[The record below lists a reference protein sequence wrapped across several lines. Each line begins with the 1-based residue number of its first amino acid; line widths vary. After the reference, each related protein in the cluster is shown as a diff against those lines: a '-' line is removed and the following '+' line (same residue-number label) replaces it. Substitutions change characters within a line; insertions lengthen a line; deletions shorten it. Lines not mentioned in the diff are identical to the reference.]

1 MGAHGP
7 GGRTQVGLRGQLTDE
22 GTLRWYGRRHGRKLR
37 GGRRVLIQDMLPRVR
52 LVVPRHGGGLDLSV
66 LFAKPMAETWLEIG
80 FGGGE
85 HLAAQARAHPEIG
98 MIGCEPYVNGV
109 ASLLAIMERDGLANI
124 RIFDDDARLLL
135 DSLADFS
142 IGRAYLLFSDPWPK
156 KKHHKRR
163 VISGDI
169 LDTLARLLKD
179 GAELRF
185 ASDHMGYVRWTLEL
199 ATRHPSFRWL
209 AGARRDWLQRPADGY
224 QTRYEAKA
232 AAAGAVCV
240 HLAFE
245 RLKRAAET

>member
-1 MGAHGP
+1 
-7 GGRTQVGLRGQLTDE
+7 
-22 GTLRWYGRRHGRKLR
+22 
-37 GGRRVLIQDMLPRVR
+37 MLPRVR
-52 LVVPRHGGGLDLSV
+52 LAPPRDGRLAVKDM
-66 LFAKPMAETWLEIG
+66 FPRPMAETWLEIG

-98 MIGCEPYVNGV
+98 MIGCEPYVNGI
-109 ASLLAIMERDGLANI
+109 ASLLAIMERDGLTNI

-135 DSLADFS
+135 DSLTDAS

-163 VISGDI
+163 VLCRDS

-199 ATRHPSFRWL
+199 ATRHPCFRWL
-209 AGARRDWLQRPADGY
+209 AGAKGDWLQRPADGFE
-224 QTRYEAKA
+224 TRYEAKA

-245 RLKRAAET
+245 RLKRAVET